1 MALSDLISRLE
12 QEAKS
17 QVQAIERQADVE
29 VHAIE
34 VTTEH
39 TIADMTTRHL
49 EHERAERQTVDQR
62 ALALARQQARARELD
77 ARYAQITRILE
88 RARAIL
94 SDVAAS
100 SASYGNT
107 LPAQVHEVL
116 SFLEGLRPRVRCPGA
131 FAPLLEATIA
141 GHDGAELV
149 IDDSVGAG
157 VVAEAADGSLT
168 VDDTLAARLV
178 RAEPRLAIELS
189 RKLSDAGQ

>member
-17 QVQAIERQADVE
+17 QVQAIEQQADAE

-34 VTTEH
+34 VATERA
-39 TIADMTTRHL
+39 IADLTTRHL

-62 ALALARQQARARELD
+62 GLALARQQARARELD
-77 ARYAQITRILE
+77 ARHAQITRILE
-88 RARAIL
+88 RARVIL
-94 SDVAAS
+94 SQAAS
-100 SASYGNT
+100 SASYGNA
-107 LPAQVHEVL
+107 LPSHVHEAL
-116 SFLEGLRPRVRCPGA
+116 SFLEGLRPRVRCPSA
-131 FAPLLEATIA
+131 FAPLLQTTIA
-141 GHDGAELV
+141 RHDGAELV
-149 IDDSVGAG
+149 IDDSLGPG

-189 RKLSDAGQ
+189 RKLGDAGQ

>member
-12 QEAKS
+12 HEAKS
-17 QVQAIERQADVE
+17 QVQAIKQQADAE

-34 VTTEH
+34 VATERAI
-39 TIADMTTRHL
+39 TDMTTRHL
-49 EHERAERQTVDQR
+49 AHERAERQTADQR
-62 ALALARQQARARELD
+62 ALALARQQARAGELD
-77 ARYAQITRILE
+77 ARHAQITRILE

-94 SDVAAS
+94 SEVAS
-100 SASYGNT
+100 STSYGNA
-107 LPAQVHEVL
+107 LPGHVHEAL

-131 FAPLLEATIA
+131 FAPLLRATIA

-149 IDDSVGAG
+149 IDDSVGPG

-168 VDDTLAARLV
+168 VDDTLAARLA

-189 RKLSDAGQ
+189 RKLGDAGQ